1 MKKKKKNNG
10 QLLKYSDLFT
20 KIINRNICI
29 ILVIVLGIAFVGVT
43 LMSVY
48 RGNVAINSEAQEY
61 RTEIE
66 KWVLKQQSILNMF
79 VNNIEA
85 QGDLYKDYD
94 AAVQYLDH
102 ITQKYEEI
110 SCTYLSDPSLPTVVI
125 MNNGWKPDADFDVTQ
140 RSWYS
145 DAIDNDDIAVSDP
158 YLDEQTGNYCM
169 TMSKRVVIDGKT
181 IGVFGIDF
189 YMDQLTAI
197 LSDSYNGR
205 NYAFLASKDG
215 MIVTHPSEQL
225 QLGEGV
231 SVKVS
236 DSVYAKCKKD
246 ASVKMII
253 DYQKKAKTVTA
264 MTTEDGNFR
273 VFMVED
279 WLQVY
284 AFLAETTI
292 FYIFMFIA
300 CVWCSIRYN
309 RRIIGKW
316 FQPLEEFARK
326 IPAVAQGQLDIV
338 FDEDEICLEIK
349 VLQDSLNRMVTS
361 LNTYINDIVRILEDI
376 AEGNLAVTSD
386 IEYRGDF
393 ERLQQAIQEITGNL
407 NGLVRDIEQSAK
419 QFQGISMQVS
429 DMSGQVE
436 QGARQQADSI
446 DDLAQNMT
454 HLQKGMVQA
463 TGSVREV
470 IVAVNANNENL
481 RDITHN
487 QINLLS
493 DKMHEISESSAKIGE
508 CLELINSINSQ
519 TNLLALNASIEA
531 ARAGE
536 AGKGFAV
543 VADEIGKLAANSA
556 EAAEQIQKVSAAVV
570 EAVNGLAQ
578 EAENMVEFAG
588 ITAMDGYQ
596 QLVEMSEFYSKDAGD
611 MNAVME
617 DFTSAAGELQKAMDE
632 IRESTT
638 AVSAAVEESAKG
650 IVNVAEMSTDLTG
663 SVGDIQKAA
672 DHNNEI
678 ADLLDTEVKRFK
690 LE

>member
-10 QLLKYSDLFT
+10 QLQKYSDLFT

-29 ILVIVLGIAFVGVT
+29 ILVLVLGIAFVGIT

-48 RGNVAINSEAQEY
+48 RGNEAINSEAQEY
-61 RTEIE
+61 RAEIE

-79 VNNIEA
+79 VNNMEA

-94 AAVQYLDH
+94 AAVKYLDH
-102 ITQKYEEI
+102 VTQKYEEI
-110 SCTYLSDPSLPTVVI
+110 SCTYLSDPSLPNVVI

-158 YLDEQTGNYCM
+158 YLDEQTGNYCI
-169 TMSKRVVIDGKT
+169 TMSKRVVINGKT

-197 LSDSYNGR
+197 LSDSYKGR

-215 MIVTHPSEQL
+215 MIVTHPSEQM
-225 QLGEGV
+225 QLGDGV

-246 ASVKMII
+246 ASVKTIV

-273 VFMVED
+273 VFMVKD

-284 AFLAETTI
+284 SFLVETTI

-300 CVWCSIRYN
+300 CVWSSIRYN
-309 RRIIGKW
+309 RRVIGKW
-316 FQPLEEFARK
+316 FRPLEEFARK

-349 VLQDSLNRMVTS
+349 VLQDSLNQMVTS

-393 ERLQQAIQEITGNL
+393 ARLQQAIQKITGNL
-407 NGLVRDIEQSAK
+407 NGLVRDIEHSAK
-419 QFQGISMQVS
+419 QFQGISRQVS
-429 DMSGQVE
+429 DVSGQVE

-446 DDLAQNMT
+446 DDLAQNMD
-454 HLQKGMVQA
+454 HLQNGMVQA

-543 VADEIGKLAANSA
+543 VAEEIRQLSENTADASGEIRGMIQKNNESVREGIDITEHTVHILEDNLKSFEEARDEITKAAQIIENQEEYMNNISQSMGTIGSIVDNNTSVSRENTA
-556 EAAEQIQKVSAAVV
+556 AAEEMTQQTDQLSGQIGKFH
-570 EAVNGLAQ
+570 LA
-578 EAENMVEFAG
+578 E
-588 ITAMDGYQ
+588 
-596 QLVEMSEFYSKDAGD
+596 
-611 MNAVME
+611 
-617 DFTSAAGELQKAMDE
+617 
-632 IRESTT
+632 
-638 AVSAAVEESAKG
+638 
-650 IVNVAEMSTDLTG
+650 
-663 SVGDIQKAA
+663 
-672 DHNNEI
+672 
-678 ADLLDTEVKRFK
+678 
-690 LE
+690 

>member
-1 MKKKKKNNG
+1 MKKKKKNNS

-29 ILVIVLGIAFVGVT
+29 ILVIVLGIAFIGVT

-48 RGNVAINSEAQEY
+48 RGNAAINSEAQGY
-61 RTEIE
+61 QAEIE

-79 VNNIEA
+79 VNNMEA

-94 AAVQYLDH
+94 AAVAYLDDV
-102 ITQKYEEI
+102 TQKYEEI

-205 NYAFLASKDG
+205 NYAFLVSKDG
-215 MIVTHPSEQL
+215 LIVTHPSEQL
-225 QLGEGV
+225 QLGDGV

-246 ASVKMII
+246 SSVKTII

-273 VFMVED
+273 VFMVKD

-284 AFLAETTI
+284 AFLVETTV

-300 CVWCSIRYN
+300 CVWISIWYN
-309 RRIIGKW
+309 RKIIGKW

-349 VLQDSLNRMVTS
+349 VLQDSLNQMVTS

-376 AEGNLAVTSD
+376 ADGNLAVTSD

-393 ERLQQAIQEITGNL
+393 ARLQQAIQKITGNL
-407 NGLVRDIEQSAK
+407 NGLVRDIEHSAK
-419 QFQGISMQVS
+419 QFQGISRQVS
-429 DMSGQVE
+429 DVSGQVE

-446 DDLAQNMT
+446 DDLAQNMD

-493 DKMHEISESSAKIGE
+493 DKMNEIAESSAKIGE
-508 CLELINSINSQ
+508 CLELINSINRQ

-543 VADEIGKLAANSA
+543 VADEIRQLS
-556 EAAEQIQKVSAAVV
+556 
-570 EAVNGLAQ
+570 
-578 EAENMVEFAG
+578 EN
-588 ITAMDGYQ
+588 TA
-596 QLVEMSEFYSKDAGD
+596 DASG
-611 MNAVME
+611 
-617 DFTSAAGELQKAMDE
+617 E
-632 IRESTT
+632 IRE
-638 AVSAAVEESAKG
+638 
-650 IVNVAEMSTDLTG
+650 M
-663 SVGDIQKAA
+663 IQK
-672 DHNNEI
+672 NNESVREGI
-678 ADLLDTEVKRFK
+678 DITEHTVQI
-690 LE
+690 LEDNLNSFEDARDEITKAAQIIENQGEYMNNISESMGTIGSIVDNNTNVSKENTAAAEEMTQQTDQLSSQIGKFHLAE

>member
-1 MKKKKKNNG
+1 MYIQKQGRHGKIDVMA
-10 QLLKYSDLFT
+10 KYSDLFT

-300 CVWCSIRYN
+300 CVWCSIWYN

-349 VLQDSLNRMVTS
+349 VLQDSLNQMVTS

-407 NGLVRDIEQSAK
+407 NGLV
-419 QFQGISMQVS
+419 
-429 DMSGQVE
+429 
-436 QGARQQADSI
+436 
-446 DDLAQNMT
+446 
-454 HLQKGMVQA
+454 
-463 TGSVREV
+463 
-470 IVAVNANNENL
+470 

-543 VADEIGKLAANSA
+543 VADEIRKLSENTADASGEIRGMIQKNNESVREGIDITEHTVQILEDNLKSFEEARDEITKAAQIIENQEEYMNNISQSMGTIGSIVDNNTSVSKENTA
-556 EAAEQIQKVSAAVV
+556 AAEEMTQQTDQLSSQIGKFH
-570 EAVNGLAQ
+570 LA
-578 EAENMVEFAG
+578 E
-588 ITAMDGYQ
+588 
-596 QLVEMSEFYSKDAGD
+596 
-611 MNAVME
+611 
-617 DFTSAAGELQKAMDE
+617 
-632 IRESTT
+632 
-638 AVSAAVEESAKG
+638 
-650 IVNVAEMSTDLTG
+650 
-663 SVGDIQKAA
+663 
-672 DHNNEI
+672 
-678 ADLLDTEVKRFK
+678 
-690 LE
+690 

>member
-10 QLLKYSDLFT
+10 QLQKYSDLFT

-29 ILVIVLGIAFVGVT
+29 ILVLVLGIAFVGIT

-48 RGNVAINSEAQEY
+48 RGNEAINSEAQEY
-61 RTEIE
+61 RAEIE

-79 VNNIEA
+79 VNNMEA

-94 AAVQYLDH
+94 AAVKYLDH

-158 YLDEQTGNYCM
+158 YLDEQTGNYCI
-169 TMSKRVVIDGKT
+169 TMSKRVVINGKT

-197 LSDSYNGR
+197 LSDSYKGR

-225 QLGEGV
+225 QLGDGV

-246 ASVKMII
+246 ASVKTIV

-273 VFMVED
+273 VFMVKD

-284 AFLAETTI
+284 SFLVETTI

-300 CVWCSIRYN
+300 CVWSSIRYN
-309 RRIIGKW
+309 RRVIGKW
-316 FQPLEEFARK
+316 FRPLEEFARK

-349 VLQDSLNRMVTS
+349 VLQDSLNQMVTS

-393 ERLQQAIQEITGNL
+393 ARLQQAIQKITGNL
-407 NGLVRDIEQSAK
+407 NGLVRDIEHSAK
-419 QFQGISMQVS
+419 QFQGISRQVS
-429 DMSGQVE
+429 DVSGQVE

-446 DDLAQNMT
+446 DDLAQNMD

-543 VADEIGKLAANSA
+543 VAEEIRQLSENTADASGEIRGMIQKNNESVREGIDITEHTVQILEDNLKSFEEARDEITKAAQIIENQEEYMNNISQSMGA
-556 EAAEQIQKVSAAVV
+556 IGSIVDNNTSVSKENTAAAEEMTQQTDQLSGQIGKFH
-570 EAVNGLAQ
+570 LA
-578 EAENMVEFAG
+578 E
-588 ITAMDGYQ
+588 
-596 QLVEMSEFYSKDAGD
+596 
-611 MNAVME
+611 
-617 DFTSAAGELQKAMDE
+617 
-632 IRESTT
+632 
-638 AVSAAVEESAKG
+638 
-650 IVNVAEMSTDLTG
+650 
-663 SVGDIQKAA
+663 
-672 DHNNEI
+672 
-678 ADLLDTEVKRFK
+678 
-690 LE
+690 

>member
-10 QLLKYSDLFT
+10 QLQKYSDLFT
-20 KIINRNICI
+20 RIINRNICI
-29 ILVIVLGIAFVGVT
+29 ILVLVLGIAFVGIT

-48 RGNVAINSEAQEY
+48 RGNEAINSEAQEY
-61 RTEIE
+61 RAEIE

-79 VNNIEA
+79 VNNMEA

-94 AAVQYLDH
+94 AAVKYLDH

-158 YLDEQTGNYCM
+158 YLDEQTGNYCI
-169 TMSKRVVIDGKT
+169 TMSKRVVINGKT

-197 LSDSYNGR
+197 LSDSYKGR

-225 QLGEGV
+225 QLGDGV

-246 ASVKMII
+246 ASVKTIV

-273 VFMVED
+273 VFMVKD

-284 AFLAETTI
+284 SFLVETTI

-300 CVWCSIRYN
+300 CVWSSIRYN
-309 RRIIGKW
+309 RRVIGKW
-316 FQPLEEFARK
+316 FRPLEEFARK

-349 VLQDSLNRMVTS
+349 VLQDSLNQMVTS
-361 LNTYINDIVRILEDI
+361 LNTYINDIVRILEDV

-393 ERLQQAIQEITGNL
+393 ARLQQAIQKITGNL
-407 NGLVRDIEQSAK
+407 NGLVRDIEHSAK
-419 QFQGISMQVS
+419 QFQGISRQVS
-429 DMSGQVE
+429 DVSGQVE

-446 DDLAQNMT
+446 DDLAQNMD

-543 VADEIGKLAANSA
+543 VAEEIRQLSENTADASGEIRGMIQKNNESVREGIDITEHTVHILEDNLKSFEEARDEITKAAQIIENQEEYMNNISQSMGA
-556 EAAEQIQKVSAAVV
+556 IGSIVDNNTSVSRENTAAAEEMTQQTDQLSGQIGKFH
-570 EAVNGLAQ
+570 LA
-578 EAENMVEFAG
+578 E
-588 ITAMDGYQ
+588 
-596 QLVEMSEFYSKDAGD
+596 
-611 MNAVME
+611 
-617 DFTSAAGELQKAMDE
+617 
-632 IRESTT
+632 
-638 AVSAAVEESAKG
+638 
-650 IVNVAEMSTDLTG
+650 
-663 SVGDIQKAA
+663 
-672 DHNNEI
+672 
-678 ADLLDTEVKRFK
+678 
-690 LE
+690 

>member
-1 MKKKKKNNG
+1 MKRKKKNQG
-10 QLLKYSDLFT
+10 ELLKYSDLFT

-29 ILVIVLGIAFVGVT
+29 ILVIVLGIAFIGVT
-43 LMSVY
+43 ILSVY
-48 RGNVAINSEAQEY
+48 RGNAAINSEAQSY
-61 RTEIE
+61 QSEIE

-79 VNNIEA
+79 VNNMEA

-94 AAVQYLDH
+94 AAVKYLDH

-125 MNNGWKPDADFDVTQ
+125 MNNGWKPDADFDVTK

-181 IGVFGIDF
+181 VGVFGIDF

-205 NYAFLASKDG
+205 NYAFLVSKDG

-225 QLGEGV
+225 QLGDGV

-246 ASVKMII
+246 ASVKTII

-273 VFMVED
+273 VFMVKD

-284 AFLAETTI
+284 AFLVETTA

-300 CVWCSIRYN
+300 CVWISIRYN
-309 RRIIGKW
+309 RKIIGKW

-349 VLQDSLNRMVTS
+349 VLQDSLNQMVTS
-361 LNTYINDIVRILEDI
+361 LNTYINDVVRILEDI

-386 IEYRGDF
+386 IEYQGDF
-393 ERLQQAIQEITGNL
+393 ARLQQAIQEITGNL

-419 QFQGISMQVS
+419 QFQGISRQVS
-429 DMSGQVE
+429 DVSGQVE

-446 DDLAQNMT
+446 DDLAQNMD

-493 DKMHEISESSAKIGE
+493 GKMHEISESSAKIGE
-508 CLELINSINSQ
+508 CLELINSINRQ

-543 VADEIGKLAANSA
+543 VADEIRQLS
-556 EAAEQIQKVSAAVV
+556 
-570 EAVNGLAQ
+570 
-578 EAENMVEFAG
+578 ENTAG
-588 ITAMDGYQ
+588 A
-596 QLVEMSEFYSKDAGD
+596 S
-611 MNAVME
+611 
-617 DFTSAAGELQKAMDE
+617 DE
-632 IRESTT
+632 IR
-638 AVSAAVEESAKG
+638 G
-650 IVNVAEMSTDLTG
+650 M
-663 SVGDIQKAA
+663 IQK
-672 DHNNEI
+672 NNESVREGI
-678 ADLLDTEVKRFK
+678 DITEHTVKI
-690 LE
+690 LEDNLKSFEDARDEITKAAQIIENQEEYMNNISQSMGAIGSIVDNNTSVSRENTAAAEEMTQQTDQLSGQIGKFHLAE

>member
-10 QLLKYSDLFT
+10 QLQKYSDLFT

-29 ILVIVLGIAFVGVT
+29 ILVLVLGIAFVGIT

-48 RGNVAINSEAQEY
+48 RGNEAINSEAQEY
-61 RTEIE
+61 RAEIE

-79 VNNIEA
+79 VNNMEA

-94 AAVQYLDH
+94 AAVKYLDH

-110 SCTYLSDPSLPTVVI
+110 SCTYLSDPSLPAVVI

-158 YLDEQTGNYCM
+158 YLDEQTGNYCI
-169 TMSKRVVIDGKT
+169 TMSKRVVINGKT

-197 LSDSYNGR
+197 LSDSYKGR

-225 QLGEGV
+225 QLGDGV

-246 ASVKMII
+246 ASVKTIV

-273 VFMVED
+273 VFMVKD

-284 AFLAETTI
+284 SFLVETTI

-300 CVWCSIRYN
+300 CVWSSIRYN
-309 RRIIGKW
+309 RRVIGKW
-316 FQPLEEFARK
+316 FRPLEEFARK

-338 FDEDEICLEIK
+338 FEEDEICLEIK
-349 VLQDSLNRMVTS
+349 VLQDSLNQMVTS

-393 ERLQQAIQEITGNL
+393 ARLQQAIQKITGNL
-407 NGLVRDIEQSAK
+407 NGLVRDIEHSAK
-419 QFQGISMQVS
+419 QFQGISRQVS
-429 DMSGQVE
+429 DVSGQVE

-446 DDLAQNMT
+446 DDLAQNMD

-543 VADEIGKLAANSA
+543 VAEEIRQLSENTADASGEIRGMIQKNNESVREGIDITEHTVQILEDNLKSFEEARDEITKAAQIIENQEEYMNNISQSMGA
-556 EAAEQIQKVSAAVV
+556 IGSIVDNNTSVSRENTAAAEEMTQQTDQLSGQIGKFH
-570 EAVNGLAQ
+570 LA
-578 EAENMVEFAG
+578 E
-588 ITAMDGYQ
+588 
-596 QLVEMSEFYSKDAGD
+596 
-611 MNAVME
+611 
-617 DFTSAAGELQKAMDE
+617 
-632 IRESTT
+632 
-638 AVSAAVEESAKG
+638 
-650 IVNVAEMSTDLTG
+650 
-663 SVGDIQKAA
+663 
-672 DHNNEI
+672 
-678 ADLLDTEVKRFK
+678 
-690 LE
+690 

>member
-1 MKKKKKNNG
+1 M
-10 QLLKYSDLFT
+10 KYSDLFT

-246 ASVKMII
+246 ASVKTII

-300 CVWCSIRYN
+300 CVWCSIWYN

-349 VLQDSLNRMVTS
+349 VLQDSLNQMVTS

-470 IVAVNANNENL
+470 IVA
-481 RDITHN
+481 
-487 QINLLS
+487 
-493 DKMHEISESSAKIGE
+493 
-508 CLELINSINSQ
+508 
-519 TNLLALNASIEA
+519 
-531 ARAGE
+531 
-536 AGKGFAV
+536 
-543 VADEIGKLAANSA
+543 
-556 EAAEQIQKVSAAVV
+556 
-570 EAVNGLAQ
+570 
-578 EAENMVEFAG
+578 
-588 ITAMDGYQ
+588 
-596 QLVEMSEFYSKDAGD
+596 
-611 MNAVME
+611 
-617 DFTSAAGELQKAMDE
+617 DE
-632 IRESTT
+632 IRKLSENT
-638 AVSAAVEESAKG
+638 ADASGEIRG
-650 IVNVAEMSTDLTG
+650 M
-663 SVGDIQKAA
+663 IQK
-672 DHNNEI
+672 NNESVREGI
-678 ADLLDTEVKRFK
+678 DITEHTVQI
-690 LE
+690 LEDNLKSFEEARDEITKAAQIIENQEEYMNNISQSMGTIGSIVDNNTSVSKENTAAAEEMTQQTDQLSSQIGKFHLAE

>member
-10 QLLKYSDLFT
+10 QLQKYSDLFT
-20 KIINRNICI
+20 RIINRNICI
-29 ILVIVLGIAFVGVT
+29 ILVLVLGIAFVGIT

-48 RGNVAINSEAQEY
+48 RGNEAINSEAQEY
-61 RTEIE
+61 RAEIE

-79 VNNIEA
+79 VNNMEA

-94 AAVQYLDH
+94 AAVKYLDH

-110 SCTYLSDPSLPTVVI
+110 SCTYLSDPSLPAVVI

-158 YLDEQTGNYCM
+158 YLDEQTGNYCI
-169 TMSKRVVIDGKT
+169 TMSKRVVINGKT

-197 LSDSYNGR
+197 LSDSYKGR

-225 QLGEGV
+225 QLGDGV

-236 DSVYAKCKKD
+236 ESVYAKCKKD
-246 ASVKMII
+246 ASVKTIV

-273 VFMVED
+273 VFMVKD

-284 AFLAETTI
+284 SFLVETTI

-300 CVWCSIRYN
+300 CVWSSIRYN
-309 RRIIGKW
+309 RRVIGKW
-316 FQPLEEFARK
+316 FRPLEEFARK

-349 VLQDSLNRMVTS
+349 VLQDSLNQMVTS

-393 ERLQQAIQEITGNL
+393 ARLQQAIQKITGNL
-407 NGLVRDIEQSAK
+407 NGLVRDIEHSAK
-419 QFQGISMQVS
+419 QFQGISRQVS
-429 DMSGQVE
+429 DVSGQVE

-446 DDLAQNMT
+446 DDLAQNMD

-543 VADEIGKLAANSA
+543 VAEEIRQLSENTADASGEIRGMIQKNNESVREGIDITEHTVHILEDNLKSFEEARDEITKAAQIIENQEEYMNNISQSMGA
-556 EAAEQIQKVSAAVV
+556 IGSIVDNNTSVSRENTAAAEEMTQQTDQLSGQIGKFH
-570 EAVNGLAQ
+570 LA
-578 EAENMVEFAG
+578 E
-588 ITAMDGYQ
+588 
-596 QLVEMSEFYSKDAGD
+596 
-611 MNAVME
+611 
-617 DFTSAAGELQKAMDE
+617 
-632 IRESTT
+632 
-638 AVSAAVEESAKG
+638 
-650 IVNVAEMSTDLTG
+650 
-663 SVGDIQKAA
+663 
-672 DHNNEI
+672 
-678 ADLLDTEVKRFK
+678 
-690 LE
+690 

>member
-145 DAIDNDDIAVSDP
+145 DAIDNDDIA

-246 ASVKMII
+246 ASVKTII

-300 CVWCSIRYN
+300 CVWCSIWYN

-543 VADEIGKLAANSA
+543 VADEIRKLSENTADASGEIRGMIQKNNESVREGIDITEHTVQILEDNLKSFEEARDEITKAAQIIENQEEYMNNISQSMGTIGSIVDNNTSVSKENTA
-556 EAAEQIQKVSAAVV
+556 AAEEMTQQTDQLSSQIGKFH
-570 EAVNGLAQ
+570 LA
-578 EAENMVEFAG
+578 E
-588 ITAMDGYQ
+588 
-596 QLVEMSEFYSKDAGD
+596 
-611 MNAVME
+611 
-617 DFTSAAGELQKAMDE
+617 
-632 IRESTT
+632 
-638 AVSAAVEESAKG
+638 
-650 IVNVAEMSTDLTG
+650 
-663 SVGDIQKAA
+663 
-672 DHNNEI
+672 
-678 ADLLDTEVKRFK
+678 
-690 LE
+690 

>member
-10 QLLKYSDLFT
+10 QLQKYSDLFT

-29 ILVIVLGIAFVGVT
+29 ILVLVLGIAFVGVT
-43 LMSVY
+43 LLSVY
-48 RGNVAINSEAQEY
+48 RGNGAINSEAQEY
-61 RTEIE
+61 RAEIE

-79 VNNIEA
+79 VNNMEA

-94 AAVQYLDH
+94 AAVKYLDH

-110 SCTYLSDPSLPTVVI
+110 SCTYLSDPSLPAVVI

-158 YLDEQTGNYCM
+158 YLDEQTGNYCI
-169 TMSKRVVIDGKT
+169 TMSKRVVIGGKT

-197 LSDSYNGR
+197 LSDSYKGR
-205 NYAFLASKDG
+205 NYAFLVSKDG

-225 QLGEGV
+225 QLGDGV

-246 ASVKMII
+246 ASVKTIV

-273 VFMVED
+273 VFMVRD

-284 AFLAETTI
+284 SFLVETTI

-300 CVWCSIRYN
+300 CVWSSIRYN
-309 RRIIGKW
+309 RRVIGKW
-316 FQPLEEFARK
+316 FRPLEEFARK

-338 FDEDEICLEIK
+338 FEEDEICLEIK
-349 VLQDSLNRMVTS
+349 VLQDSLNQMVTS

-376 AEGNLAVTSD
+376 AEGNLAATSD

-393 ERLQQAIQEITGNL
+393 ARLQQAIQKITGNL
-407 NGLVRDIEQSAK
+407 NGLVRDIEHSAK
-419 QFQGISMQVS
+419 QFQGISRQVS
-429 DMSGQVE
+429 DVSGQVE

-446 DDLAQNMT
+446 DDLAQNMD

-543 VADEIGKLAANSA
+543 VAEEIRQLSENTADASGEIRGMIQKNNESVREGIDITEHTVQILEDNLKSFEEARDEITKAAQIIENQEEYMNNISQSMGA
-556 EAAEQIQKVSAAVV
+556 IGSIVDNNTSVSRENTAAAEEMTQQTDQLSGQIGKFH
-570 EAVNGLAQ
+570 LA
-578 EAENMVEFAG
+578 E
-588 ITAMDGYQ
+588 
-596 QLVEMSEFYSKDAGD
+596 
-611 MNAVME
+611 
-617 DFTSAAGELQKAMDE
+617 
-632 IRESTT
+632 
-638 AVSAAVEESAKG
+638 
-650 IVNVAEMSTDLTG
+650 
-663 SVGDIQKAA
+663 
-672 DHNNEI
+672 
-678 ADLLDTEVKRFK
+678 
-690 LE
+690 

>member
-1 MKKKKKNNG
+1 MKKKKKNNS

-29 ILVIVLGIAFVGVT
+29 ILVVVLGIAFVGVT

-48 RGNVAINSEAQEY
+48 RGNAAINSEAQGY
-61 RTEIE
+61 QAEIE

-79 VNNIEA
+79 VNNMEA
-85 QGDLYKDYD
+85 HGDLYKDYD
-94 AAVQYLDH
+94 AAVAYLDDV
-102 ITQKYEEI
+102 TQKYEEI

-225 QLGEGV
+225 QLGDGV

-246 ASVKMII
+246 ASVKTIV

-273 VFMVED
+273 VFMVKD

-284 AFLAETTI
+284 SFLVETTI

-300 CVWCSIRYN
+300 CVWGSIRYN
-309 RRIIGKW
+309 RRVIGKW

-349 VLQDSLNRMVTS
+349 VLQDSLNQMVTS
-361 LNTYINDIVRILEDI
+361 LNIYINDIVRILEDI

-393 ERLQQAIQEITGNL
+393 ARLQQAIQKITGNL
-407 NGLVRDIEQSAK
+407 NGLVRDIEHSAK
-419 QFQGISMQVS
+419 QFQEISRQVS
-429 DMSGQVE
+429 DVSGQVE

-446 DDLAQNMT
+446 DDLAQNMD

-493 DKMHEISESSAKIGE
+493 DKMNEISESSAKIGE

-543 VADEIGKLAANSA
+543 VAEEIRQLSENTADASGEIRGMIQKNNESVREGINITEHTVQILEDNLKSFEEVRDEITKAAQIIENQEEYMNNISKSMGA
-556 EAAEQIQKVSAAVV
+556 IGSIVDNNTSVSKENTAAAEEMTQQTDQLSGQIGKFH
-570 EAVNGLAQ
+570 LA
-578 EAENMVEFAG
+578 E
-588 ITAMDGYQ
+588 
-596 QLVEMSEFYSKDAGD
+596 
-611 MNAVME
+611 
-617 DFTSAAGELQKAMDE
+617 
-632 IRESTT
+632 
-638 AVSAAVEESAKG
+638 
-650 IVNVAEMSTDLTG
+650 
-663 SVGDIQKAA
+663 
-672 DHNNEI
+672 
-678 ADLLDTEVKRFK
+678 
-690 LE
+690 

>member
-1 MKKKKKNNG
+1 
-10 QLLKYSDLFT
+10 
-20 KIINRNICI
+20 
-29 ILVIVLGIAFVGVT
+29 
-43 LMSVY
+43 
-48 RGNVAINSEAQEY
+48 
-61 RTEIE
+61 
-66 KWVLKQQSILNMF
+66 
-79 VNNIEA
+79 
-85 QGDLYKDYD
+85 
-94 AAVQYLDH
+94 
-102 ITQKYEEI
+102 
-110 SCTYLSDPSLPTVVI
+110 
-125 MNNGWKPDADFDVTQ
+125 
-140 RSWYS
+140 
-145 DAIDNDDIAVSDP
+145 
-158 YLDEQTGNYCM
+158 M

-246 ASVKMII
+246 ASVKTII

-300 CVWCSIRYN
+300 CVWCSIWYN

-463 TGSVREV
+463 TGSVQEV

-543 VADEIGKLAANSA
+543 VADEIRKLSENTADASGEIRGMIQKNNESVREGIDITEHTVQILEDNLKSFEEARDEITKAAQIIENQEEYMNNISQSMGTIGSIVDNNTSVSKENTA
-556 EAAEQIQKVSAAVV
+556 AAEEMTQQTDQLSSQIGKFH
-570 EAVNGLAQ
+570 LA
-578 EAENMVEFAG
+578 E
-588 ITAMDGYQ
+588 
-596 QLVEMSEFYSKDAGD
+596 
-611 MNAVME
+611 
-617 DFTSAAGELQKAMDE
+617 
-632 IRESTT
+632 
-638 AVSAAVEESAKG
+638 
-650 IVNVAEMSTDLTG
+650 
-663 SVGDIQKAA
+663 
-672 DHNNEI
+672 
-678 ADLLDTEVKRFK
+678 
-690 LE
+690 

>member
-10 QLLKYSDLFT
+10 QLQKYSDLFT

-29 ILVIVLGIAFVGVT
+29 ILVLVLGIAFVGVT
-43 LMSVY
+43 LLSVY
-48 RGNVAINSEAQEY
+48 RGNGAINSEAQEY
-61 RTEIE
+61 RAEIE

-79 VNNIEA
+79 VNNMEA

-94 AAVQYLDH
+94 AAVKYLDH

-110 SCTYLSDPSLPTVVI
+110 SCTYLSDPSLPVVVI

-158 YLDEQTGNYCM
+158 YLDEQTGNYCI
-169 TMSKRVVIDGKT
+169 TMSKRVVIGGKT

-197 LSDSYNGR
+197 LSDSYKGR

-225 QLGEGV
+225 QLGDGV

-246 ASVKMII
+246 ASVKTIV

-273 VFMVED
+273 VFMVKD

-284 AFLAETTI
+284 SFLVETTI

-300 CVWCSIRYN
+300 CVWSSIRYN
-309 RRIIGKW
+309 RRVIGKW
-316 FQPLEEFARK
+316 FRPLEEFARK

-338 FDEDEICLEIK
+338 FEEDEICLEIK
-349 VLQDSLNRMVTS
+349 VLQDSLNQMVTS

-393 ERLQQAIQEITGNL
+393 ARLQQATQKITGNL
-407 NGLVRDIEQSAK
+407 NGLVRDIEHSAK
-419 QFQGISMQVS
+419 QFQGISRQVS
-429 DMSGQVE
+429 DVSGQVE

-446 DDLAQNMT
+446 DDLAQNMD

-543 VADEIGKLAANSA
+543 VAEEIRQLSENTADASGEIRGMIQKNNESVREGIDITEHTVQILEDNLKSFEEARDEITKAAQIIENQEEYMNNISQSMGA
-556 EAAEQIQKVSAAVV
+556 IGSIVDNNTSVSRENTAAAEEMTQQTDQLSGQIGKFH
-570 EAVNGLAQ
+570 LA
-578 EAENMVEFAG
+578 E
-588 ITAMDGYQ
+588 
-596 QLVEMSEFYSKDAGD
+596 
-611 MNAVME
+611 
-617 DFTSAAGELQKAMDE
+617 
-632 IRESTT
+632 
-638 AVSAAVEESAKG
+638 
-650 IVNVAEMSTDLTG
+650 
-663 SVGDIQKAA
+663 
-672 DHNNEI
+672 
-678 ADLLDTEVKRFK
+678 
-690 LE
+690 

>member
-1 MKKKKKNNG
+1 MKKKNNG
-10 QLLKYSDLFT
+10 QLQKYSDLFT
-20 KIINRNICI
+20 RIINRNICI
-29 ILVIVLGIAFVGVT
+29 ILVLVLGIAFVGIT

-48 RGNVAINSEAQEY
+48 RGNEAINSEAQEY
-61 RTEIE
+61 RAEIE

-79 VNNIEA
+79 VNNMEA

-94 AAVQYLDH
+94 AAVKYLDH

-110 SCTYLSDPSLPTVVI
+110 SCTYLSDPSLPAVVI

-158 YLDEQTGNYCM
+158 YLDEQTGNYCI
-169 TMSKRVVIDGKT
+169 TMSKRVVINGKT

-197 LSDSYNGR
+197 LSDSYKGR

-225 QLGEGV
+225 QLGDGV

-246 ASVKMII
+246 ASVKTIV
-253 DYQKKAKTVTA
+253 DYEKKAKTVTA

-273 VFMVED
+273 VFMVKD

-284 AFLAETTI
+284 SFLVETTI

-300 CVWCSIRYN
+300 CVWGSIRYN

-349 VLQDSLNRMVTS
+349 VLQDSLNQMVTS

-393 ERLQQAIQEITGNL
+393 ARLQQAIQKITGNL
-407 NGLVRDIEQSAK
+407 NGLVRDIEHSAK
-419 QFQGISMQVS
+419 QFQGISRQVS
-429 DMSGQVE
+429 DVSGQVE

-446 DDLAQNMT
+446 DDLAQNMD

-487 QINLLS
+487 QINLLR
-493 DKMHEISESSAKIGE
+493 DKMNEIAESSAKIGE

-543 VADEIGKLAANSA
+543 VAEEIRQLSENTADASGEIRGMIQKNNESVREGINITEHTVQILEDNLKSFEEARDEITKAAQIIENQEEYMNNISQSMGA
-556 EAAEQIQKVSAAVV
+556 IGSIVDNNTSVSRENTAAAEEMTQQTDQLSGQIGKFH
-570 EAVNGLAQ
+570 LA
-578 EAENMVEFAG
+578 E
-588 ITAMDGYQ
+588 
-596 QLVEMSEFYSKDAGD
+596 
-611 MNAVME
+611 
-617 DFTSAAGELQKAMDE
+617 
-632 IRESTT
+632 
-638 AVSAAVEESAKG
+638 
-650 IVNVAEMSTDLTG
+650 
-663 SVGDIQKAA
+663 
-672 DHNNEI
+672 
-678 ADLLDTEVKRFK
+678 
-690 LE
+690 

>member
-10 QLLKYSDLFT
+10 QLQKYSDLFT

-29 ILVIVLGIAFVGVT
+29 ILVLVLGIAFIGVT
-43 LMSVY
+43 LLSVY
-48 RGNVAINSEAQEY
+48 RGNGAINSEAQEY
-61 RTEIE
+61 RAEIE

-79 VNNIEA
+79 VNNMEA

-94 AAVQYLDH
+94 AAVKYLDH
-102 ITQKYEEI
+102 ITQKYDEI
-110 SCTYLSDPSLPTVVI
+110 SCTYLSDPSLPAVVI

-158 YLDEQTGNYCM
+158 YLDEQTGNYCI
-169 TMSKRVVIDGKT
+169 TMSKRVVIGGKT

-197 LSDSYNGR
+197 LSDSYKGR

-225 QLGEGV
+225 QLGDGV

-246 ASVKMII
+246 ASVKTIV

-273 VFMVED
+273 VFMVKD

-284 AFLAETTI
+284 SFLVETTI

-300 CVWCSIRYN
+300 CVWSSIRYN
-309 RRIIGKW
+309 RRVIGKW
-316 FQPLEEFARK
+316 FRPLEEFARK

-338 FDEDEICLEIK
+338 FEEDEICLEIK
-349 VLQDSLNRMVTS
+349 VLQDSLNQMVTS

-393 ERLQQAIQEITGNL
+393 ARLQQAIQKITGNL
-407 NGLVRDIEQSAK
+407 NGLVRDIEHSAK
-419 QFQGISMQVS
+419 QFQGISRQVS
-429 DMSGQVE
+429 DVSGQVE

-446 DDLAQNMT
+446 DDLAQNMD

-543 VADEIGKLAANSA
+543 VAEEIRQLSENTADASGEIRGMIQKNNESVREGIDITEHTVQILEDNLKSFEEARDEITKAAQIIENQEEYMNNISQSMGA
-556 EAAEQIQKVSAAVV
+556 IGSIVDNNTSVSRENTAAAEEMTQQTDQLSGQIGKFH
-570 EAVNGLAQ
+570 LA
-578 EAENMVEFAG
+578 E
-588 ITAMDGYQ
+588 
-596 QLVEMSEFYSKDAGD
+596 
-611 MNAVME
+611 
-617 DFTSAAGELQKAMDE
+617 
-632 IRESTT
+632 
-638 AVSAAVEESAKG
+638 
-650 IVNVAEMSTDLTG
+650 
-663 SVGDIQKAA
+663 
-672 DHNNEI
+672 
-678 ADLLDTEVKRFK
+678 
-690 LE
+690 

>member
-1 MKKKKKNNG
+1 MYIQKQGRHGKIDVMA
-10 QLLKYSDLFT
+10 KYSDLFT

-246 ASVKMII
+246 ASVKTII

-300 CVWCSIRYN
+300 CVWCSIWYN

-349 VLQDSLNRMVTS
+349 VLQDSLNQMVTS

-407 NGLVRDIEQSAK
+407 NGLV
-419 QFQGISMQVS
+419 
-429 DMSGQVE
+429 
-436 QGARQQADSI
+436 
-446 DDLAQNMT
+446 
-454 HLQKGMVQA
+454 
-463 TGSVREV
+463 
-470 IVAVNANNENL
+470 

-543 VADEIGKLAANSA
+543 VADEIRKLSENTADASGEIRGMIQKNNESVREGIDITEHTVQILEDNLKSFEEARDEITKAAQIIENQEEYMNNISQSMGTIGSIVDNNTSVSKENTA
-556 EAAEQIQKVSAAVV
+556 AAEEMTQQTDQLSSQIGKFH
-570 EAVNGLAQ
+570 LA
-578 EAENMVEFAG
+578 E
-588 ITAMDGYQ
+588 
-596 QLVEMSEFYSKDAGD
+596 
-611 MNAVME
+611 
-617 DFTSAAGELQKAMDE
+617 
-632 IRESTT
+632 
-638 AVSAAVEESAKG
+638 
-650 IVNVAEMSTDLTG
+650 
-663 SVGDIQKAA
+663 
-672 DHNNEI
+672 
-678 ADLLDTEVKRFK
+678 
-690 LE
+690 

>member
-1 MKKKKKNNG
+1 MKKKKKNNS

-29 ILVIVLGIAFVGVT
+29 ILVIVLGIAFIGVT
-43 LMSVY
+43 IMSVY
-48 RGNVAINSEAQEY
+48 RGNAAINSESQGYQA
-61 RTEIE
+61 EIE

-79 VNNIEA
+79 VNNMEA

-94 AAVQYLDH
+94 AAVAYLDDV
-102 ITQKYEEI
+102 TQKYEEI

-205 NYAFLASKDG
+205 NYAFLVSKDG
-215 MIVTHPSEQL
+215 LIVTHPSEQL
-225 QLGEGV
+225 QLGDGV

-246 ASVKMII
+246 SSVKTII

-273 VFMVED
+273 VFMVKD

-284 AFLAETTI
+284 AFLVETTV

-300 CVWCSIRYN
+300 CVWISIWYN
-309 RRIIGKW
+309 RKIIGKW

-349 VLQDSLNRMVTS
+349 VLQDSLNQMVTS

-393 ERLQQAIQEITGNL
+393 ERLQQAIQKITGNL

-446 DDLAQNMT
+446 DDLAQNMD

-493 DKMHEISESSAKIGE
+493 DKMNEIAESSAKIGE
-508 CLELINSINSQ
+508 CLELINSINRQ

-543 VADEIGKLAANSA
+543 VADEIRQLS
-556 EAAEQIQKVSAAVV
+556 
-570 EAVNGLAQ
+570 
-578 EAENMVEFAG
+578 EN
-588 ITAMDGYQ
+588 TA
-596 QLVEMSEFYSKDAGD
+596 DASG
-611 MNAVME
+611 
-617 DFTSAAGELQKAMDE
+617 E
-632 IRESTT
+632 IRE
-638 AVSAAVEESAKG
+638 
-650 IVNVAEMSTDLTG
+650 M
-663 SVGDIQKAA
+663 IQK
-672 DHNNEI
+672 NNESVREGI
-678 ADLLDTEVKRFK
+678 DITEHTVQI
-690 LE
+690 LEDNLNSFEDARDEITKAAQIIENQGEYMNNISESMGTIGSIVDNNTNVSKENTAAAEEMTQQTEQLSSQIGKFHLAE

>member
-10 QLLKYSDLFT
+10 QLQKYSDLFT

-29 ILVIVLGIAFVGVT
+29 ILVLALGIAFVGVT
-43 LMSVY
+43 LLSVY
-48 RGNVAINSEAQEY
+48 RGNGAINSEAQEY
-61 RTEIE
+61 RAEIE

-79 VNNIEA
+79 VNNMEA

-94 AAVQYLDH
+94 AAVKYLDH

-110 SCTYLSDPSLPTVVI
+110 SCTYLSDPSLPAVVI

-158 YLDEQTGNYCM
+158 YLDEQTGNYCI
-169 TMSKRVVIDGKT
+169 TMSKRVVINGKT

-197 LSDSYNGR
+197 LSDSYKGR

-215 MIVTHPSEQL
+215 MIVTHPSEQM
-225 QLGEGV
+225 QLGDGV
-231 SVKVS
+231 SIKVS
-236 DSVYAKCKKD
+236 ESVYAKCKKD
-246 ASVKMII
+246 ASVKMIV

-273 VFMVED
+273 VFMVKD

-284 AFLAETTI
+284 SFLVETTI

-300 CVWCSIRYN
+300 CVWGSIRYN
-309 RRIIGKW
+309 RRVIGKW

-349 VLQDSLNRMVTS
+349 VLQDSLNQMVTS
-361 LNTYINDIVRILEDI
+361 LNIYINDIVRILEDI

-393 ERLQQAIQEITGNL
+393 ARLQQAIQKITGNL
-407 NGLVRDIEQSAK
+407 NGLVRDIEHSAK
-419 QFQGISMQVS
+419 QFQGISRQVS
-429 DMSGQVE
+429 DVSGQVE

-446 DDLAQNMT
+446 DDLAQNMD

-493 DKMHEISESSAKIGE
+493 DKMNEISESSAKIGE

-543 VADEIGKLAANSA
+543 VAEEIRQLSENTADASGEIRGMIQKNNESVREGIDITEHTVQILEDNLKSFEEARDEITKAAQIIENQEEYMNNISQSMGA
-556 EAAEQIQKVSAAVV
+556 IGSIVDNNTSVSKENTAAAEEMTQQTDQLSGQIGKFH
-570 EAVNGLAQ
+570 LA
-578 EAENMVEFAG
+578 E
-588 ITAMDGYQ
+588 
-596 QLVEMSEFYSKDAGD
+596 
-611 MNAVME
+611 
-617 DFTSAAGELQKAMDE
+617 
-632 IRESTT
+632 
-638 AVSAAVEESAKG
+638 
-650 IVNVAEMSTDLTG
+650 
-663 SVGDIQKAA
+663 
-672 DHNNEI
+672 
-678 ADLLDTEVKRFK
+678 
-690 LE
+690 

>member
-1 MKKKKKNNG
+1 MKKKKKNNS

-29 ILVIVLGIAFVGVT
+29 ILVVVLGIAFVGVT

-48 RGNVAINSEAQEY
+48 RGNAAINSEAQGY
-61 RTEIE
+61 QAEIE

-79 VNNIEA
+79 VNNMEA

-94 AAVQYLDH
+94 AAVAYLDDV
-102 ITQKYEEI
+102 TQKYEEI

-205 NYAFLASKDG
+205 NYAFLVSKDG
-215 MIVTHPSEQL
+215 LIVTHPSEQL
-225 QLGEGV
+225 QLGDGV

-246 ASVKMII
+246 SSVKTII

-273 VFMVED
+273 VFMVKD

-284 AFLAETTI
+284 AFLVETTV

-300 CVWCSIRYN
+300 CVWISIWYN

-338 FDEDEICLEIK
+338 FNEDEICLEIK
-349 VLQDSLNRMVTS
+349 VLQDSLNQMVTS

-376 AEGNLAVTSD
+376 AEGDLAVTSD

-393 ERLQQAIQEITGNL
+393 ARLQQAIQKITGNL
-407 NGLVRDIEQSAK
+407 NGLVRDIEHSAK
-419 QFQGISMQVS
+419 QFQGISRQVS
-429 DMSGQVE
+429 DVSGQVE

-446 DDLAQNMT
+446 DDLAQNMD

-493 DKMHEISESSAKIGE
+493 DKMNEIAESSAKIGE
-508 CLELINSINSQ
+508 CLELINSINRQ

-543 VADEIGKLAANSA
+543 VADEIRQLS
-556 EAAEQIQKVSAAVV
+556 
-570 EAVNGLAQ
+570 
-578 EAENMVEFAG
+578 EN
-588 ITAMDGYQ
+588 TA
-596 QLVEMSEFYSKDAGD
+596 DASG
-611 MNAVME
+611 
-617 DFTSAAGELQKAMDE
+617 E
-632 IRESTT
+632 IRE
-638 AVSAAVEESAKG
+638 
-650 IVNVAEMSTDLTG
+650 M
-663 SVGDIQKAA
+663 IQK
-672 DHNNEI
+672 NNESVREGI
-678 ADLLDTEVKRFK
+678 DITEHTVQI
-690 LE
+690 LEDNLNSFEDARDEITKAAQIIENQGEYMNNISESMGTIGSIVDNNTNVSKENTAAAEEMTQQTDQLSSQIGKFHLAE

>member
-10 QLLKYSDLFT
+10 QLQKYSDLFT

-29 ILVIVLGIAFVGVT
+29 ILVLALGIAFVGVT
-43 LMSVY
+43 LLSVY
-48 RGNVAINSEAQEY
+48 RGNGAINSEAQEY
-61 RTEIE
+61 RAEIE

-79 VNNIEA
+79 VNNMEA

-94 AAVQYLDH
+94 AAVKYLDH

-110 SCTYLSDPSLPTVVI
+110 SCTYLSDPSLPAVVI

-158 YLDEQTGNYCM
+158 YLDEQTGNYCI
-169 TMSKRVVIDGKT
+169 TMSKRVVINGKT

-197 LSDSYNGR
+197 LSDSYKGR

-225 QLGEGV
+225 QLGDGV

-246 ASVKMII
+246 ASVKTIV

-273 VFMVED
+273 VFMVKD

-284 AFLAETTI
+284 SFLVETTI

-300 CVWCSIRYN
+300 CVWSSIRYN
-309 RRIIGKW
+309 RRVIGKW
-316 FQPLEEFARK
+316 FRPLEEFARK

-349 VLQDSLNRMVTS
+349 VLQDSLNQMVTS
-361 LNTYINDIVRILEDI
+361 LNTYINDIVRILEDV

-393 ERLQQAIQEITGNL
+393 ARLQQAIQKITGNL
-407 NGLVRDIEQSAK
+407 NGLVRDIEHSAK
-419 QFQGISMQVS
+419 QFQGISRQVS
-429 DMSGQVE
+429 DVSGQVE

-446 DDLAQNMT
+446 DDLAQNMD

-493 DKMHEISESSAKIGE
+493 DKMNEIAESSAKIGE

-543 VADEIGKLAANSA
+543 VAEEIRQLSENTADASGEIRGMIQKNNESVREGIDITEHTVQILEDNLKSFEEARDEITKAAQIIENQEEYMNNISQSMGA
-556 EAAEQIQKVSAAVV
+556 IGSIVDNNTSVSRENTAAAEEMTQQTDQLSGQIGKFH
-570 EAVNGLAQ
+570 LA
-578 EAENMVEFAG
+578 E
-588 ITAMDGYQ
+588 
-596 QLVEMSEFYSKDAGD
+596 
-611 MNAVME
+611 
-617 DFTSAAGELQKAMDE
+617 
-632 IRESTT
+632 
-638 AVSAAVEESAKG
+638 
-650 IVNVAEMSTDLTG
+650 
-663 SVGDIQKAA
+663 
-672 DHNNEI
+672 
-678 ADLLDTEVKRFK
+678 
-690 LE
+690 

>member
-10 QLLKYSDLFT
+10 QLQKYSDLFT

-29 ILVIVLGIAFVGVT
+29 ILVIVLGIAFAGVT

-48 RGNVAINSEAQEY
+48 RGNAAINSEVQEY

-145 DAIDNDDIAVSDP
+145 DAIDNDDIAVSAP

-197 LSDSYNGR
+197 LSDSYKGH

-225 QLGEGV
+225 QLGDGV

-246 ASVKMII
+246 ASVKTIV

-264 MTTEDGNFR
+264 MTTEDANFR
-273 VFMVED
+273 VFMVKD

-284 AFLAETTI
+284 SFLVETTI
-292 FYIFMFIA
+292 FYIFMFII
-300 CVWCSIRYN
+300 CVWGSIRYN
-309 RRIIGKW
+309 RRVIGKW

-349 VLQDSLNRMVTS
+349 VLQDSLNQMVTS
-361 LNTYINDIVRILEDI
+361 LNIYINDIVRILEDI

-393 ERLQQAIQEITGNL
+393 ARLQQAIQKITGNL
-407 NGLVRDIEQSAK
+407 NGLVRDIEHSAK
-419 QFQGISMQVS
+419 QFQGISRQVS
-429 DMSGQVE
+429 DVSGQVE

-446 DDLAQNMT
+446 DDLAQNMD

-493 DKMHEISESSAKIGE
+493 DKMNEIAESSAKIGE

-543 VADEIGKLAANSA
+543 VAEEIRQLSENTADASGEIRGMIQKNNESVREGIDITEHTVQILEDNLKSFEEARDEITKAAQIIENQEEYMNNISQSMGA
-556 EAAEQIQKVSAAVV
+556 IGSIVDNNTSVSRKNTAAAEEMTQQTDQLSGQIGKFH
-570 EAVNGLAQ
+570 LA
-578 EAENMVEFAG
+578 E
-588 ITAMDGYQ
+588 
-596 QLVEMSEFYSKDAGD
+596 
-611 MNAVME
+611 
-617 DFTSAAGELQKAMDE
+617 
-632 IRESTT
+632 
-638 AVSAAVEESAKG
+638 
-650 IVNVAEMSTDLTG
+650 
-663 SVGDIQKAA
+663 
-672 DHNNEI
+672 
-678 ADLLDTEVKRFK
+678 
-690 LE
+690 

>member
-1 MKKKKKNNG
+1 MYIQKQGRHGKIDVMA
-10 QLLKYSDLFT
+10 KYSDLFT

-246 ASVKMII
+246 ASVKTII

-300 CVWCSIRYN
+300 CVWCSIWYN

-326 IPAVAQGQLDIV
+326 IPAVAPGQLDIV

-349 VLQDSLNRMVTS
+349 VLQDSLNQMVTS

-407 NGLVRDIEQSAK
+407 NGLV
-419 QFQGISMQVS
+419 
-429 DMSGQVE
+429 
-436 QGARQQADSI
+436 
-446 DDLAQNMT
+446 
-454 HLQKGMVQA
+454 
-463 TGSVREV
+463 
-470 IVAVNANNENL
+470 

-543 VADEIGKLAANSA
+543 VADEIRKLSENTADASGEIRGMIQKNNESVREGIDITEHTVQILEDNLKSFEEARDEITKAAQIIENQEEYMNNISQSMGTIGSIVDNNTSVSKENTA
-556 EAAEQIQKVSAAVV
+556 AAEEMTQQTDQLSSQIGKFH
-570 EAVNGLAQ
+570 LA
-578 EAENMVEFAG
+578 E
-588 ITAMDGYQ
+588 
-596 QLVEMSEFYSKDAGD
+596 
-611 MNAVME
+611 
-617 DFTSAAGELQKAMDE
+617 
-632 IRESTT
+632 
-638 AVSAAVEESAKG
+638 
-650 IVNVAEMSTDLTG
+650 
-663 SVGDIQKAA
+663 
-672 DHNNEI
+672 
-678 ADLLDTEVKRFK
+678 
-690 LE
+690 

>member
-10 QLLKYSDLFT
+10 QLQKYSDLFT

-29 ILVIVLGIAFVGVT
+29 ILVLVLGIAFVGVT
-43 LMSVY
+43 LLSVY
-48 RGNVAINSEAQEY
+48 RGNGAINSEAQEY
-61 RTEIE
+61 RAEIE

-79 VNNIEA
+79 VNNMEA

-94 AAVQYLDH
+94 AAVKYLDH
-102 ITQKYEEI
+102 VTQKYEEI
-110 SCTYLSDPSLPTVVI
+110 SCTYLSDPSLPNVVI

-158 YLDEQTGNYCM
+158 YLDEQTGNYCI
-169 TMSKRVVIDGKT
+169 TMSKRVVINGKT

-197 LSDSYNGR
+197 LSDSYKGR

-215 MIVTHPSEQL
+215 MIVTHPSEQM
-225 QLGEGV
+225 QLGDGV

-246 ASVKMII
+246 ASVKTIV

-273 VFMVED
+273 VFMVKD

-284 AFLAETTI
+284 SFLVETTI

-300 CVWCSIRYN
+300 CVWSSIRYN
-309 RRIIGKW
+309 RRVIGKW
-316 FQPLEEFARK
+316 FRPLEEFARK

-338 FDEDEICLEIK
+338 FEEDEICLEIK
-349 VLQDSLNRMVTS
+349 VLQDSLNQMVTS

-393 ERLQQAIQEITGNL
+393 ARLQQAIQKITGNL
-407 NGLVRDIEQSAK
+407 NGLVRDIEHSAK
-419 QFQGISMQVS
+419 QFQGISRQVS
-429 DMSGQVE
+429 DVSGQVE

-446 DDLAQNMT
+446 DDLAQNMD

-543 VADEIGKLAANSA
+543 VAEEIRQLSENTADASGEIRGMIQKNNESVREGIDITEHTVQILEDNLKSFEEARDEITKAAQIIENQEEYMNNISQSMGA
-556 EAAEQIQKVSAAVV
+556 IGSIVDNNTSVSRENTAAAEEMTQQTDQLSGQIGKFH
-570 EAVNGLAQ
+570 LA
-578 EAENMVEFAG
+578 E
-588 ITAMDGYQ
+588 
-596 QLVEMSEFYSKDAGD
+596 
-611 MNAVME
+611 
-617 DFTSAAGELQKAMDE
+617 
-632 IRESTT
+632 
-638 AVSAAVEESAKG
+638 
-650 IVNVAEMSTDLTG
+650 
-663 SVGDIQKAA
+663 
-672 DHNNEI
+672 
-678 ADLLDTEVKRFK
+678 
-690 LE
+690 

>member
-1 MKKKKKNNG
+1 MKKKKKNNS

-29 ILVIVLGIAFVGVT
+29 ILVVVLGIAFVGVT

-48 RGNVAINSEAQEY
+48 RGNAAINSEAQGY
-61 RTEIE
+61 QAEIE

-79 VNNIEA
+79 VNNMEA
-85 QGDLYKDYD
+85 HGDLYKDYD
-94 AAVQYLDH
+94 AAVAYLDDV
-102 ITQKYEEI
+102 TQKYEEI

-225 QLGEGV
+225 QLGDGV

-246 ASVKMII
+246 ASVKTIV

-273 VFMVED
+273 VFMVKD

-284 AFLAETTI
+284 SFLVETTI

-300 CVWCSIRYN
+300 CVWGSIRYN
-309 RRIIGKW
+309 RRVIGKW

-349 VLQDSLNRMVTS
+349 VLQDSLNQMVTS
-361 LNTYINDIVRILEDI
+361 LNIYINDIVRILEDI

-393 ERLQQAIQEITGNL
+393 ARLQQAIQKITGNL
-407 NGLVRDIEQSAK
+407 NGLVRDIEHSAK
-419 QFQGISMQVS
+419 QFQEISRQVS
-429 DMSGQVE
+429 DVSGQVE

-446 DDLAQNMT
+446 DDLAQNMD

-493 DKMHEISESSAKIGE
+493 DKMSEISESSAKIGE

-543 VADEIGKLAANSA
+543 VAEEIRQLSENTADASGEIRGMIQKNNESVREGINITEHTVQILEDNLKSFEEVRDEITKAAQIIENQEEYMNNISKSMGA
-556 EAAEQIQKVSAAVV
+556 IGSIVDNNTSVSKENTAAAEEMTQQTDQLSGQIGKFH
-570 EAVNGLAQ
+570 LA
-578 EAENMVEFAG
+578 E
-588 ITAMDGYQ
+588 
-596 QLVEMSEFYSKDAGD
+596 
-611 MNAVME
+611 
-617 DFTSAAGELQKAMDE
+617 
-632 IRESTT
+632 
-638 AVSAAVEESAKG
+638 
-650 IVNVAEMSTDLTG
+650 
-663 SVGDIQKAA
+663 
-672 DHNNEI
+672 
-678 ADLLDTEVKRFK
+678 
-690 LE
+690 

>member
-10 QLLKYSDLFT
+10 QLQKYSDLFT

-29 ILVIVLGIAFVGVT
+29 ILVLVLGIAFVGVT
-43 LMSVY
+43 LLSVY
-48 RGNVAINSEAQEY
+48 RGNGAINSEAQEY
-61 RTEIE
+61 RAEIE

-79 VNNIEA
+79 VNNMEA

-94 AAVQYLDH
+94 AAVKYLDH

-110 SCTYLSDPSLPTVVI
+110 SCTYLSDPSLPAVVI

-158 YLDEQTGNYCM
+158 YLDEQTGNYCI
-169 TMSKRVVIDGKT
+169 TMSKRVVIGGKT

-197 LSDSYNGR
+197 LSDSYKGR

-225 QLGEGV
+225 QLGDGV

-246 ASVKMII
+246 ASVKTIV

-273 VFMVED
+273 VFMVKD

-284 AFLAETTI
+284 SFLVETTI

-300 CVWCSIRYN
+300 CVWSSIRYN
-309 RRIIGKW
+309 RRVIGKW
-316 FQPLEEFARK
+316 FRPLEEFARK

-338 FDEDEICLEIK
+338 FEEDEICLEIK
-349 VLQDSLNRMVTS
+349 VLQDSLNQMVTS

-393 ERLQQAIQEITGNL
+393 ARLQQAIQKITGNL
-407 NGLVRDIEQSAK
+407 NGLVRDIEHSAK
-419 QFQGISMQVS
+419 QFQGISRQVS
-429 DMSGQVE
+429 DVSGQVE

-446 DDLAQNMT
+446 DDLAQNMD

-543 VADEIGKLAANSA
+543 VAEEIRQLSENTADASGEIRGMIQKNNGSVREGIDITEHTVQILEDNLKSFEEARDEITKAAQIIENQEEYMNNISQSMGA
-556 EAAEQIQKVSAAVV
+556 IGSIVDNNTSVSRENTAAAEEMTQQTDQLSGQIGKFH
-570 EAVNGLAQ
+570 LA
-578 EAENMVEFAG
+578 E
-588 ITAMDGYQ
+588 
-596 QLVEMSEFYSKDAGD
+596 
-611 MNAVME
+611 
-617 DFTSAAGELQKAMDE
+617 
-632 IRESTT
+632 
-638 AVSAAVEESAKG
+638 
-650 IVNVAEMSTDLTG
+650 
-663 SVGDIQKAA
+663 
-672 DHNNEI
+672 
-678 ADLLDTEVKRFK
+678 
-690 LE
+690 

>member
-1 MKKKKKNNG
+1 MKKKNNG
-10 QLLKYSDLFT
+10 QLQKYSDLFT

-29 ILVIVLGIAFVGVT
+29 ILILALGIAFVGVT
-43 LMSVY
+43 LLSVY
-48 RGNVAINSEAQEY
+48 RGNGAINSEAQEY
-61 RTEIE
+61 RAEIE

-79 VNNIEA
+79 VNNMEA

-94 AAVQYLDH
+94 AAVKYLDH

-110 SCTYLSDPSLPTVVI
+110 SCTYLSDPSLPAVVI

-158 YLDEQTGNYCM
+158 YLDEQTGNYCI
-169 TMSKRVVIDGKT
+169 TMSKRVVINGKT

-197 LSDSYNGR
+197 LSDSYKGR

-215 MIVTHPSEQL
+215 MIVTHPSEQM
-225 QLGEGV
+225 QLGDGV

-246 ASVKMII
+246 ASVKTIV

-273 VFMVED
+273 VFMVKD

-284 AFLAETTI
+284 SFLVETTI
-292 FYIFMFIA
+292 FYIFMFVA
-300 CVWCSIRYN
+300 CVWGSIRYN
-309 RRIIGKW
+309 RRVIGKW
-316 FQPLEEFARK
+316 FRPLEEFARK

-349 VLQDSLNRMVTS
+349 VLQDSLNQMVTS

-393 ERLQQAIQEITGNL
+393 ARLQQAIQKITGNL
-407 NGLVRDIEQSAK
+407 NGLVRDIEHSAK
-419 QFQGISMQVS
+419 QFQGISRQVS
-429 DMSGQVE
+429 DVSGQVE

-446 DDLAQNMT
+446 DDLAQNMD

-493 DKMHEISESSAKIGE
+493 DKMNEIAESSAKIGE

-543 VADEIGKLAANSA
+543 VAEEIRQLSENTADASGEIRGMIQKNNESVREGIDITEHTVQILEDNLKSFEEARDEITKAAQIIENQEEYMNNISQSMGA
-556 EAAEQIQKVSAAVV
+556 IGSIVDNNTSVSKENTAAAEEMTQQTDQLSGQIGKFH
-570 EAVNGLAQ
+570 LA
-578 EAENMVEFAG
+578 E
-588 ITAMDGYQ
+588 
-596 QLVEMSEFYSKDAGD
+596 
-611 MNAVME
+611 
-617 DFTSAAGELQKAMDE
+617 
-632 IRESTT
+632 
-638 AVSAAVEESAKG
+638 
-650 IVNVAEMSTDLTG
+650 
-663 SVGDIQKAA
+663 
-672 DHNNEI
+672 
-678 ADLLDTEVKRFK
+678 
-690 LE
+690 

>member
-10 QLLKYSDLFT
+10 QLQKYSDLFT
-20 KIINRNICI
+20 KIINRNNCI

-48 RGNVAINSEAQEY
+48 RGNAAINSEAQEY
-61 RTEIE
+61 RAEIE

-145 DAIDNDDIAVSDP
+145 DAIDNDDIAVSAP

-197 LSDSYNGR
+197 LSDSYKGH

-225 QLGEGV
+225 QLGDGV

-246 ASVKMII
+246 ASVKTIV

-273 VFMVED
+273 VFMVKD

-284 AFLAETTI
+284 SFLVETTI

-300 CVWCSIRYN
+300 CVWGSIRYN
-309 RRIIGKW
+309 RRVIGKW

-349 VLQDSLNRMVTS
+349 VLQDSLNQMVTS
-361 LNTYINDIVRILEDI
+361 LNIYINDIVRILEDI

-393 ERLQQAIQEITGNL
+393 ARLQQAIQKITGNL
-407 NGLVRDIEQSAK
+407 NGLVRDIEHSAK
-419 QFQGISMQVS
+419 QFQGISRQVS
-429 DMSGQVE
+429 AVSGQVE

-446 DDLAQNMT
+446 DDLAQNMD

-493 DKMHEISESSAKIGE
+493 DKMNEISESSAKIGE

-543 VADEIGKLAANSA
+543 VAEEIRQLSENTADASGEIRGMIQKNNESVREGINITEHTVQILEDNLKSFEEVRDEITKAAQIIENQEEYMNNISKSMGA
-556 EAAEQIQKVSAAVV
+556 IGSIVDNNTSVSKENTAAAEEMTQQTDQLSGQIGKFH
-570 EAVNGLAQ
+570 LA
-578 EAENMVEFAG
+578 E
-588 ITAMDGYQ
+588 
-596 QLVEMSEFYSKDAGD
+596 
-611 MNAVME
+611 
-617 DFTSAAGELQKAMDE
+617 
-632 IRESTT
+632 
-638 AVSAAVEESAKG
+638 
-650 IVNVAEMSTDLTG
+650 
-663 SVGDIQKAA
+663 
-672 DHNNEI
+672 
-678 ADLLDTEVKRFK
+678 
-690 LE
+690 